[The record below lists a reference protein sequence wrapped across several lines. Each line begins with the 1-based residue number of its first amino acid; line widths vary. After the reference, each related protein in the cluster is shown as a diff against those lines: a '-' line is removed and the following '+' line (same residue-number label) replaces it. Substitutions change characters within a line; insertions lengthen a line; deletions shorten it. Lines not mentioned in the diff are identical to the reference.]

1 MLEFL
6 ELGIHGKWALWRALG
21 TVAETDP
28 QLKGKRQR
36 KYTVDECRDLRV
48 TLDTMN
54 HELETARMATDAGE
68 PRPRE

>member
-1 MLEFL
+1 MNC
-6 ELGIHGKWALWRALG
+6 
-21 TVAETDP
+21 
-28 QLKGKRQR
+28 KRQR

-54 HELETARMATDAGE
+54 HELETARRATDAGE